1 MERPR
6 IRHIALNVQDR
17 DKEAEYYK
25 KVFGMEEKE
34 RGPNGTIYLSDGF
47 VGVALISR
55 SEMPWGI
62 NHFGFQ
68 VEDIGLGADD
78 NLSLDED
85 PKLVWARRHPQQF
98 PVEINTASRSA
109 LLRVP
114 GIGPI
119 LADRIIRWRRRGR
132 FRDVG
137 DLRKAGAIADRVA
150 PFITLDGR
158 PPPAQL
164 TLWDQ

>member
-6 IRHIALNVQDR
+6 IRHIALNVKDR

-25 KVFGMEEKE
+25 RVFGMEEKS

-68 VEDIGLGADD
+68 VESINQIEEIAETTAVANSAAAVGESMIYDAEGYRVDISVEG
-78 NLSLDED
+78 
-85 PKLVWARRHPQQF
+85 W
-98 PVEINTASRSA
+98 PV
-109 LLRVP
+109 
-114 GIGPI
+114 
-119 LADRIIRWRRRGR
+119 
-132 FRDVG
+132 
-137 DLRKAGAIADRVA
+137 
-150 PFITLDGR
+150 
-158 PPPAQL
+158 
-164 TLWDQ
+164 